1 MGPLSVR
8 EVTLV
13 ERLTALDASFLYLE
27 EPGTPMHVSGV
38 LVFDECPEGGGLDH
52 EALTELVRT
61 RLPLVPRYRQKVLEV
76 PGHLA
81 NPVWVD
87 DPDFDISYHVRR
99 NALPRPG
106 TDEQLLDLVARLT
119 ARPLDHNRPL
129 WEMYLVEGLAG
140 DRTAVVTKTHPALVD
155 GLSAIDIGQVILD
168 PEPDTVR
175 PVSAAAEEWRPRRP
189 PGSAAL
195 VWEAV
200 EDYLQR
206 PSAVLDTARTAVGDL
221 RATAGRWAGVA
232 GGVVAAVARTAVSPA
247 PVSPLNA
254 PIGRQ
259 RRVAVARASLDDLRV
274 VRKSQGGTI
283 NDVLL
288 TSLTG
293 ALREWL
299 LSRGEP
305 VSSSTSV
312 RALVPVS
319 VRGEDDAAT
328 EVRSFLVDL
337 PVGEPNPRVRLARI
351 SFAMRGLAPRSQSV
365 GADALSALSGFA
377 PPTLHALG
385 ARAASGLSRRLF
397 NLVVTN
403 VPGPQVPLYAGGAR
417 MVEVFPVVPLV
428 RGQGLAIGLTS
439 YDGTVY
445 VGLNADRD
453 SVSDVDALA
462 DLIEQ
467 EVAYLVELAA

>member
-1 MGPLSVR
+1 V
-8 EVTLV
+8 V

-27 EPGTPMHVSGV
+27 DPDTPMHVGGV
-38 LVFDECPEGGGLDH
+38 LVLDSPSGLLDH
-52 EALTELVRT
+52 EALVELVRA
-61 RLPLVPRYRQKVLEV
+61 RLPLVPRYRQRVREV

-87 DPDFDISYHVRR
+87 DPDFDVSYHVRR
-99 NALPRPG
+99 SALPRPG
-106 TDEQLLDLVARLT
+106 TQEQLLDLVARLT
-119 ARPLDHNRPL
+119 ARPLDHRRPL
-129 WEMYLVEGLAG
+129 WEMYLVEGLEG

-155 GLSAIDIGQVILD
+155 GLSTIDIGQVILD
-168 PEPDTVR
+168 PSPDGGAVTAT
-175 PVSAAAEEWRPRRP
+175 PAEDWRPRRP
-189 PGSAAL
+189 PGQVAL

-200 EDYLQR
+200 EEYLQR
-206 PSAVLDTARTAVGDL
+206 PTAVVETARTAVGDV
-221 RATAGRWAGVA
+221 RATASRWAGVA
-232 GGVVAAVARTAVSPA
+232 GGLLAAAARTTIRPA

-259 RRVAVARASLDDLRV
+259 RRVAVARASLDDVRA
-274 VRKSQGGTI
+274 VRKAHGGTV

-288 TSLTG
+288 TVVTG

-305 VSSSTSV
+305 VVGSTSV

-319 VRGEDDAAT
+319 VRNEDDET
-328 EVRSFLVDL
+328 GNEVSSLLVDL

-351 SFAMRGLAPRSQSV
+351 SYAMRGLTQGRSV
-365 GADALSALSGFA
+365 GADTLSALSGFA

-403 VPGPQVPLYAGGAR
+403 VPGPQAPLYAGGAR

-428 RGQGLAIGLTS
+428 RGQGLAIGMTS

-453 SVSDVDALA
+453 SLSDVDVLA

-467 EVAYLVELAA
+467 EVAFLVETAT

>member
-1 MGPLSVR
+1 M
-8 EVTLV
+8 V

-27 EPGTPMHVSGV
+27 EPGTPMHVGAV
-38 LVFDECPEGGGLDH
+38 LVLECPSGGLDH
-52 EALTELVRT
+52 EALIELVRA
-61 RLPLVPRYRQKVLEV
+61 RLPLVPRYRQKVVEV

-81 NPVWVD
+81 NPAWVD
-87 DPDFDISYHVRR
+87 DPDFDVSYHVRR
-99 NALPRPG
+99 SALPRPG
-106 TDEQLLDLVARLT
+106 TQEQLLDLVARLT
-119 ARPLDHNRPL
+119 ARPLDRSRPL

-155 GLSAIDIGQVILD
+155 GLGAIDIGQVILD
-168 PEPDTVR
+168 PDPDAAPA
-175 PVSAAAEEWRPRRP
+175 PVPDHWLPRRP
-189 PGSAAL
+189 PGQVAL

-206 PSAVLDTARTAVGDL
+206 PSAVLDTARTAVGDV
-221 RATAGRWAGVA
+221 RATAARWAGVA
-232 GGVVAAVARTAVSPA
+232 GGVVAALARTAVSPA

-259 RRVAVARASLDDLRV
+259 RRVAVARVALEDLRV
-274 VRKSQGGTI
+274 VRRAHGGTV

-288 TSLTG
+288 TSVTG

-305 VSSSTSV
+305 VVGSTSV

-319 VRGEDDAAT
+319 VRGEDDAAPG

-337 PVGEPNPRVRLARI
+337 PVGEPNPRVRLARV
-351 SFAMRGLAPRSQSV
+351 SFAMRGLAPSGQSV
-365 GADALSALSGFA
+365 GADTLSALSGFA

-428 RGQGLAIGLTS
+428 RGQGLSIGLTS

-445 VGLNADRD
+445 FGLNADRD

-467 EVAYLVELAA
+467 EVAYLVESAG

>member
-1 MGPLSVR
+1 V
-8 EVTLV
+8 V

-27 EPGTPMHVSGV
+27 EPDTPMHVGGV
-38 LVFDECPEGGGLDH
+38 LVLECPAGVLDH
-52 EALTELVRT
+52 DALVGLVRA
-61 RLPLVPRYRQKVLEV
+61 RLPLVPRYRQRVLEV

-87 DPDFDISYHVRR
+87 DPDFDVSYHVRR
-99 NALPRPG
+99 SALPRPG
-106 TDEQLLDLVARLT
+106 NEGQLLDLVARLT
-119 ARPLDHNRPL
+119 ARPLDRRRPL
-129 WEMYLVEGLAG
+129 WEMYLVEGLAEG
-140 DRTAVVTKTHPALVD
+140 RSAVITKTHPALVD
-155 GLSAIDIGQVILD
+155 GLAAIDIGQVILD
-168 PEPDTVR
+168 ESPDAPGAPPGDR
-175 PVSAAAEEWRPRRP
+175 GEWRPRRA
-189 PGSAAL
+189 PGQVAL

-200 EDYLQR
+200 EEYLQR
-206 PSAVLDTARTAVGDL
+206 PSAVVETARTAVGDV
-221 RATAGRWAGVA
+221 RATAARWAGVA
-232 GGVVAAVARTAVSPA
+232 GGIVTAAARTAVRPA
-247 PVSPLNA
+247 PMSPLNA

-259 RRVAVARASLDDLRV
+259 RRVAVARAALDDV
-274 VRKSQGGTI
+274 KVIRKASGGTV

-288 TSLTG
+288 AVVTG

-305 VSSSTSV
+305 VVGSTSV

-319 VRGEDDAAT
+319 VRPEDD
-328 EVRSFLVDL
+328 EPGNQVSSLLVDL

-351 SFAMRGLAPRSQSV
+351 SYAMRALTQSNQSV
-365 GADALSALSGFA
+365 GADTLSALSGFA

-397 NLVVTN
+397 NLLITN
-403 VPGPQVPLYAGGAR
+403 VPGPQTPRYAGGAR
-417 MVEVFPVVPLV
+417 MVEVFPVVPLAK
-428 RGQGLAIGLTS
+428 GQGLAIGLTS

-453 SVSDVDALA
+453 SISDVDVLA

-467 EVAYLVELAA
+467 EVTSLVESAS